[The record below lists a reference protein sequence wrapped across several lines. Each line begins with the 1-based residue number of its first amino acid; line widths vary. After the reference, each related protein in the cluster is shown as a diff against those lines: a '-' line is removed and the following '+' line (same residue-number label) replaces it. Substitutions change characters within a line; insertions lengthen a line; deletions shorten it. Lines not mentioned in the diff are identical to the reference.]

1 MSAAAA
7 DRGVVLF
14 DTALGRCG
22 LAFGPDGLLGVA
34 LPDPDEA
41 RMRARLARRAGAPAG
56 AADASPPPAVAAAI
70 EDIRALLRGEK
81 RDLARVA
88 LDLAGVGDFERAVY
102 DATRRVPPGA
112 TISYGDLA
120 ASIGAPGAAQAV
132 GRALGANPWPIVVP
146 CHRVTAADGSLHG
159 FSAPG
164 GLETKRRLLV
174 IEGARERG
182 LFD

>member
-1 MSAAAA
+1 M
-7 DRGVVLF
+7 RGYVLF

-22 LAFGPDGLLGVA
+22 LAFGPDGLLGVS

-41 RMRARLARRAGAPAG
+41 RMRARLARRAGVGDG
-56 AADASPPPAVAAAI
+56 ANADPPPPVVAAIAGI
-70 EDIRALLRGEK
+70 CALMAGER
-81 RDLARVA
+81 RDLADIA
-88 LDLAGVGDFERAVY
+88 LDMGGVGDFERAVY
-102 DATRRVPPGA
+102 AATRAVPPGA
-112 TISYGDLA
+112 TASYGEIA
-120 ASIGAPGAAQAV
+120 ARIGAPGAAQAV